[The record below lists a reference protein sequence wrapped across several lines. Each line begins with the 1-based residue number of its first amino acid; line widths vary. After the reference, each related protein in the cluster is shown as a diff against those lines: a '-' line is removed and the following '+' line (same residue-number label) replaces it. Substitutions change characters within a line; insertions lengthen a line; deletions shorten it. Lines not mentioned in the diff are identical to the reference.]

1 MCRARCRRLR
11 KHERERGGDVRGVGL
26 LLVWALL
33 LSPSTAWGKVL
44 YGQDN
49 LKEIPVRAGPS
60 NQEKA
65 IAVLKPSQEAFLL
78 GDEGNYRLIVTPKGL
93 RGYVLKSHLTE
104 VSPEEKR
111 TQEVEQRAQQKASE
125 LEDLVRTRDKEIV
138 TLREEQSRLEA
149 ARQQAEARAQQ
160 HADTVARFQA
170 QQSVRESV
178 EALNWFLAGAGVL
191 LVGMLFGRIWGG
203 AARKNKR
210 SGLAVR

>member
-1 MCRARCRRLR
+1 M
-11 KHERERGGDVRGVGL
+11 RGLGL

-33 LSPSTAWGKVL
+33 LSPSTAFGKVL
-44 YGQDN
+44 YGQNN
-49 LKEIPVRAGPS
+49 LKEIPVRAGPG
-60 NQEKA
+60 NREKA
-65 IAVLKPSQEAFLL
+65 IAILRPGEEAFLL
-78 GDEGNYRLIVTPKGL
+78 GDEGDFHLIVTPRGL

-104 VSPEEKR
+104 VRPVDKG
-111 TQEVEQRAQQKASE
+111 TQEVEQRARQKASE
-125 LEDLVRTRDKEIV
+125 LEDLVRTRDKEIAA
-138 TLREEQSRLEA
+138 LREEQGRLETV
-149 ARQQAEARAQQ
+149 RQQAEDRAQQ
-160 HADTVARFQA
+160 HAETVARLQS